1 AHAGRAGHADVV
13 GQQATRK
20 FRRRDEFRDLPDVLR
35 VIRALSAVAREGS
48 QSSALLCVRAQSIH
62 PCGRARP
69 LRTLLPDQLD
79 FARGRRRMHGAVH
92 GRRDSRVRSRA
103 RISRAARRAWGRR
116 MRCWCLATT
125 VAVELALRGTSLAA
139 DPRFPDWPCAQIKVP
154 EISIAAVW
162 SGPSIDDVGNAW
174 EEDAVIRDLVA
185 RLAARRTPLNEAQNA
200 ISNFITGNAA
210 ERGQKAK
217 LIFGGLLATLNAE
230 RGQVMNG
237 IERFSRQQTAFADRI
252 RREIAELREL
262 QDASVHDQPKLDE
275 LANRIDWDTRIFE
288 DRRKTI
294 GYACEV

>member
-1 AHAGRAGHADVV
+1 
-13 GQQATRK
+13 
-20 FRRRDEFRDLPDVLR
+20 
-35 VIRALSAVAREGS
+35 
-48 QSSALLCVRAQSIH
+48 
-62 PCGRARP
+62 
-69 LRTLLPDQLD
+69 
-79 FARGRRRMHGAVH
+79 
-92 GRRDSRVRSRA
+92 
-103 RISRAARRAWGRR
+103 
-116 MRCWCLATT
+116 
-125 VAVELALRGTSLAA
+125 
-139 DPRFPDWPCAQIKVP
+139 
-154 EISIAAVW
+154 AAVW

-217 LIFGGLLATLNAE
+217 LIFAGLLATLNAE

-294 GYACEV
+294 GYACEVPVLIEQRLFALARTIQQS